1 MSRPTKIL
9 VTGGTGKTGRAVVD
23 GLRRRGVPHRIAA
36 RTPAAGTVRFDWMDE
51 TTHDA
56 ALAGVDGVYLV
67 APVGVLDPVPAMSSF
82 VERALE
88 AGVRRFVL
96 LGSSAVPIDG
106 PAMGRVHR
114 VLADRAPEWTVLRP
128 SWFMQNFTEG
138 HHGDTIRRE
147 DAICSATGDAAVAFI
162 DADDIGEVGA
172 VCLCADRPIDGEVIL
187 TGPTAHGYDDIAEIV
202 SSRAGRR
209 IAHVRLDP
217 SALARRFGALGLDAD
232 YAEFLAGLDAF
243 LAGGSEART
252 TTAVHDLTGRPAR
265 SFADF
270 ARANE
275 ARWARDPAWPPAPAE
290 GGPVRPRQRRD
301 RGGRINPAESR

>member
-1 MSRPTKIL
+1 MSGPTEIL

-23 GLRRRGVPHRIAA
+23 GLGRRGVACRIAA
-36 RTPAAGTVRFDWMDE
+36 RTPGVGTVRFDWLDE

-67 APVGVLDPVPAMSSF
+67 APVGVLDPVPAMSTF
-82 VERALE
+82 IDKALD

-96 LGSSAVPIDG
+96 LGSSAIPIDG

-114 VLADRAPEWTVLRP
+114 ILADRAPEWAVLRP

-172 VCLCADRPIDGEVIL
+172 ACLCADRPLDDEVIL
-187 TGPTAHGYDDIAEIV
+187 TGPSAHDYGEIAEIV
-202 SSRAGRR
+202 SAWAGRR

-217 SALARRFGALGLDAD
+217 AALARRFHAFGLDAD

-252 TTAVHDLTGRPAR
+252 TTAVMDLAGRPPR
-265 SFADF
+265 SFTDF

-275 ARWARDPAWPPAPAE
+275 ARWGRAPT
-290 GGPVRPRQRRD
+290 PD
-301 RGGRINPAESR
+301 RGGGINPAESR